1 MIKKIAILGPESTGK
16 SWLAER
22 LAVHYKSSWVP
33 EFARTYLN
41 SIQRHYTIQD
51 IEFIAQNQFHNNQ
64 LGSEKSID
72 IYFADTEMIVCY
84 IWASYVSEVVPE
96 SISKLCLL
104 QNFDLYLLCDIDLPW
119 EPDPLREHP
128 HKRKELFDRY
138 VAELET
144 RNLPY
149 TIISGFGDIRLEHA
163 VSSIETW
170 LKNTSND

>member
-1 MIKKIAILGPESTGK
+1 VIRKIAILGPESTGK
-16 SWLAER
+16 SWLAEQ
-22 LAVHYKSSWVP
+22 LASHYQSSWVP

-41 SIQRHYTIQD
+41 SIQRNYTIQD
-51 IEFIAQNQFHNNQ
+51 IEFIAQNQFHKN
-64 LGSEKSID
+64 LLESEKSTD

-149 TIISGFGDIRLEHA
+149 TVISGFGDIRLEHA

-170 LKNTSND
+170 FKNTSND

>member
-16 SWLAER
+16 SWLAEK
-22 LAVHYKSSWVP
+22 LASHYETNWVP

-41 SIQRHYTIQD
+41 SLQRHYTIQD
-51 IEFIAQNQFHNNQ
+51 IEFIAHSQFHNNQ
-64 LGSEKSID
+64 LASEKSID

-84 IWASYVSEVVPE
+84 IWASYANEVMPE
-96 SISKLCLL
+96 SITKLCLL

>member
-64 LGSEKSID
+64 LGSEKSLD